1 MMVST
6 NTLLHMKVY
15 PNKLKPI
22 QYINKTPYLVT
33 ATAPITQIQNPSD
46 VKGYL
51 RCSTAFRSGKRGI
64 YIFCDEIETIEF
76 EEI

>member
-1 MMVST
+1 MRVF
-6 NTLLHMKVY
+6 

-33 ATAPITQIQNPSD
+33 ATIPITRVTDPSA

-51 RCSTAFRSGKRGI
+51 CCSTAFRSERQNI
-64 YIFCDEIETIEF
+64 YIFCNEIEEVEY

>member
-1 MMVST
+1 
-6 NTLLHMKVY
+6 MKVY
-15 PNKLKPI
+15 TNKLKPI

-33 ATAPITQIQNPSD
+33 AIAPITQVNNPAD

-51 RCSTAFRSGKRGI
+51 KCSTAFRSDKQNI
-64 YIFCDEIETIEF
+64 YIFCNEIEPVEF